1 MGFCYF
7 LYSGGVV
14 VGLWA
19 TPLVAKPLGWQA
31 VYVVYTAIGLAWA
44 VSFFQNQCH
53 NEIESILIS
62 LQNAALYNHRLFRR
76 SIILHCY
83 TQGQEE
89 LCTLF

>member
-44 VSFFQNQCH
+44 VSLLHSGKTSSQC
-53 NEIESILIS
+53 NLLPE
-62 LQNAALYNHRLFRR
+62 AAFEDF
-76 SIILHCY
+76 
-83 TQGQEE
+83 GPV
-89 LCTLF
+89 